1 MSGRPLHGTCDRTV
15 TVFSHH
21 GHIVLL
27 YCTRIM
33 WLPAYAILWKI
44 RPAFHGT
51 GAPFDNCRINN
62 YNIILVYDTPPGGT
76 EGFPYEFYENA
87 RLCQ

>member
-1 MSGRPLHGTCDRTV
+1 MFGRPKKRTCDRTV

-27 YCTRIM
+27 YCTHYRRTYGVRFYEKCD
-33 WLPAYAILWKI
+33 PI
-44 RPAFHGT
+44 RRSGVS
-51 GAPFDNCRINN
+51 FDNCRINI

-76 EGFPYEFYENA
+76 EGIPYEFYENA